1 MKNLIVGLLFIAGIM
16 TVNAQTEVIKTTE
29 VKKAKKVNE
38 KGETYDT
45 KVKVVTTKEKKVK
58 FDPKQKH
65 QLNQGVIETPVAV
78 EKTIMVDND
87 KDPFYDSKTKVNY
100 FKYKGEQYGFLID
113 QKDLLITRKVN
124 NEDVTSAR
132 AYRSIN
138 NDFYVV
144 QGDEFNGVGYFN
156 KYGDFIIEY
165 RNKETNKLE
174 YAIFETVKM

>member
-1 MKNLIVGLLFIAGIM
+1 
-16 TVNAQTEVIKTTE
+16 
-29 VKKAKKVNE
+29 
-38 KGETYDT
+38 
-45 KVKVVTTKEKKVK
+45 
-58 FDPKQKH
+58 
-65 QLNQGVIETPVAV
+65 ETPVAV
-78 EKTIMVDND
+78 EKTIMVDID

-100 FKYKGEQYGFLID
+100 FKYKGKQYGFLID